1 VHSQYTATL
10 LYYFVYTVAAF
21 EHTALTVLHQLLK
34 TNCRKHVRVEA
45 VAAVAT
51 VAEVEA
57 VAEDVEE
64 DVAGNVHFCTCHK

>member
-1 VHSQYTATL
+1 
-10 LYYFVYTVAAF
+10 
-21 EHTALTVLHQLLK
+21 
-34 TNCRKHVRVEA
+34 VRVEA